1 MNSNDATRA
10 APRTPVPGTRF
21 RRNVALPLIAWALL
35 AAFAASPAAL
45 AQDAGGAP
53 PPAPKAPDPAPPAGP
68 APAPAPQDPVTDS
81 KPGEAYV
88 SINSPKE
95 GFTLLAL
102 LEAVNKQ
109 AERSVIY
116 DSNIQTKMDKVKIQ
130 FVGSY
135 RIPRSRLF
143 DWLQGVLSFSQYILI
158 PIGPE
163 GAEQWM
169 VVDLVNQAIR
179 SRPTYVREEDLD
191 KWKDRDGVYIV
202 CTLRA
207 KNLDQNDS
215 QRARTAI
222 QQLLTTSANIGRI
235 NEVPGQNAFVIADF
249 APVVYASKK
258 LLEAMDLKIEANQ
271 QVLVRV
277 QIQYALASDM
287 EGMLNDLLSGVNATG
302 QPRRPVNPQQLAV
315 KPDPQIIADNRT
327 NSLILYAVPEDIDK
341 LKMLISQLDTEYRG
355 KSKIHFRMLKYQE
368 AEDVQQV
375 LQDLIS
381 GASSSSSSLGRSGTS
396 RSNRNTRNRTGS
408 VGPTGTQPATQPFG
422 GAGAGE
428 GEPVIIADEKNNS
441 LIIHSTEDQ
450 YADLMDLIDKLDRPR
465 KQVLI
470 ETALMELTV
479 GDSLSYGLDLFSVSD
494 KVAVDTTGDGVVD
507 TFTDEKSFFGLSF
520 FNNSTIATTNVNGVD
535 VPVGVSPNIT
545 QGFTAGI
552 FNNGRIPIVLHALQ
566 SRTPAKILTMPSIVT
581 SDNQSAT
588 IKTTDTVPFQTTTF
602 VGPNQTPTTSFDEVS
617 AETSL
622 TISPSIS
629 ADDFLRLNI
638 KQQVSSFR
646 SAPAGSRPPTTS
658 RDIETEL
665 MVPNASTV
673 VLGGIVS
680 SQETETLS
688 GIPILMDIPIL
699 GFLFRNT
706 STSLQKTNL
715 FLFVTPTIMNDLKT
729 FSDFH
734 RVTWEK
740 KLQQDKLFGE
750 AVELLGA
757 KFLGPDVPRAAQDAL
772 EWIDDAGNLDAY
784 RYRGEPSESERLDSA
799 RRAWDRMQEEKRAAE
814 EKEALKKAADAPPP
828 GPGAEGPSEA
838 PPRKDEPETPKDP
851 PPAEETP
858 R

>member
-1 MNSNDATRA
+1 MISIAPWRAPSRRAFRRMVAASSLLAVLVSAVPAGAQDTPKGGDA
-10 APRTPVPGTRF
+10 APPVP
-21 RRNVALPLIAWALL
+21 
-35 AAFAASPAAL
+35 
-45 AQDAGGAP
+45 AP
-53 PPAPKAPDPAPPAGP
+53 PVPAPPVPAPPVPAPPAPAPP
-68 APAPAPQDPVTDS
+68 APAPIQAPPMQPG
-81 KPGEAYV
+81 KPGGENI
-88 SINSPKE
+88 SITPPKG
-95 GFTLLAL
+95 GFSLTDL
-102 LEAVNKQ
+102 LEGVNRQ
-109 AERSVIY
+109 VGRSVIY
-116 DSNIQTKMDKVKIQ
+116 DSNIKKKMDTFKIE

-135 RIPRSRLF
+135 SIPKSRLF
-143 DWLQGVLSFSQYILI
+143 DWLQGVLSFSQFILI

-191 KWKDRDGVYIV
+191 LWKDRDGVYIV

-258 LLEAMDLKIEANQ
+258 LLDAMDIPILQNK
-271 QVLVRV
+271 QVLERIT
-277 QIQYALASDM
+277 IQYALASDM
-287 EGMLNDLLSGVNATG
+287 ESMLNDLIQGVSSNG
-302 QPRRPVNPQQLAV
+302 QPRRPVNQPAQLLV

-327 NSLILYAVPEDIDK
+327 NSLILYAVPDDVEK
-341 LKMLISQLDTEYRG
+341 LKALVAQLDTEYRG

-368 AEDVQQV
+368 AGDVQSI
-375 LQDLIS
+375 LQELIS
-381 GASSSSSSLGRSGTS
+381 GTASSSSSSSSSRNSINRSMRSNTTRGRSSGA
-396 RSNRNTRNRTGS
+396 
-408 VGPTGTQPATQPFG
+408 PTGGQPAPQPFG
-422 GAGAGE
+422 GGGAGE

-441 LIIHSTEDQ
+441 LIIHATEDQ
-450 YADLMDLIDKLDRPR
+450 YLDLTALIDKLDRPR

-470 ETALMELTV
+470 ETALMELSV
-479 GDSLSYGLDLFSVSD
+479 GDSLSYGMDLFSVSD
-494 KVAVDTTGDGVVD
+494 KIAVDTTGDGVVD
-507 TFTDEKSFFGLSF
+507 TFTNAKSFFGTSF
-520 FNNSTIATTNVNGVD
+520 FNNSTIATQNVNGVN
-535 VPVGVSPNIT
+535 VPIGVSPNIT
-545 QGFTAGI
+545 PGFTAGI
-552 FNNGRIPIVLHALQ
+552 FNNGRIPMILHALQ

-602 VGPNQTPTTSFDEVS
+602 VGPNSTPTTSFDEVS

-638 KQQVSSFR
+638 KQQVTSFR

-665 MVPNASTV
+665 MVPNAATV

-699 GFLFRNT
+699 GFLFRST
-706 STSLQKTNL
+706 SNSLQKTNL
-715 FLFVTPTIMNDLKT
+715 FLFVTPTIMNDLKS

-740 KLQQDKLFGE
+740 KLEQDKLFGE
-750 AVELLGA
+750 EVELLGT
-757 KFLGPDVPRAAQDAL
+757 KFLGPKVPRSAQDAM
-772 EWIDDAGNLDAY
+772 EWIDDSGNLDAY
-784 RYRGEPSESERLDSA
+784 RYRGEPSDSERVDGA
-799 RRAWDRMQEEKRAAE
+799 RKAWEDLREERKTEEQKAKAEVQRAA
-814 EKEALKKAADAPPP
+814 
-828 GPGAEGPSEA
+828 GEA
-838 PPRKDEPETPKDP
+838 PPAPPREGGEAPK
-851 PPAEETP
+851 
-858 R
+858 